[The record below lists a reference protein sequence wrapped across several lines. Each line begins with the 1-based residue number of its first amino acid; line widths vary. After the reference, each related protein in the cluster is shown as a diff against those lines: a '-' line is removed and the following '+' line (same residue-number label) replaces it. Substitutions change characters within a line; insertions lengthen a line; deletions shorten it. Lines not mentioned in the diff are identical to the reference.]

1 MKRLTVASPLGTLAL
16 QIGDNGRLQR
26 VDFAAGSSDGG
37 SSSSRNAAD
46 KAAHQLTEFFA
57 GTRQV
62 FDLDYEFTEGTAF
75 QRQVWEQIA
84 AIPYGETLTYGE
96 IASALG
102 RPGASRAVGAACG
115 QNPMSIVVPCHR
127 VVGTGSKLTGY
138 GGGLDRKAWL
148 LEFEGGQ
155 RALVV

>member
-1 MKRLTVASPLGTLAL
+1 MKTLTVASPLGALAL

-26 VDFAAGSSDGG
+26 VDFAAGSSDER
-37 SSSSRNAAD
+37 SSANAAG
-46 KAAHQLTEFFA
+46 KTARQLAEFFA

-62 FDLDYEFTEGTAF
+62 FDLDYEFVEGTAF

-115 QNPMSIVVPCHR
+115 QNPISIVVPCHR
-127 VVGTGSKLTGY
+127 VVGSGSKLTGY

-155 RALVV
+155 RALAV